1 MKCQFIQ
8 LFKILLGYEPPVR
21 MLNHVVTE
29 DEMEESLMTS
39 FVKLADTKLVDVIT
53 WVKNVPSSF

>member
-1 MKCQFIQ
+1 MPIHPIVKV
-8 LFKILLGYEPPVR
+8 LLDYEPPVR

-39 FVKLADTKLVDVIT
+39 FLKLADTELVDFIT
-53 WVKNVPSSF
+53 WVKNVPGSF